1 MIYYRFPLVFTI
13 AIALSGVISLNS
25 LASESEAEKIALN
38 QSRAIAQLNPEVQT
52 NTESATELKY
62 SYGDYLQ
69 AATKAETQGDYQGAI
84 KYFEQALKL
93 RPQDAQ
99 VKIKIRN
106 LNDAWYDSYMQAGYT
121 ANRDRNLSSALNNFQ
136 AALKL
141 RPDSPYAQRAVNNVN
156 YYLKVAE
163 DINAEQDNN
172 AAPDIETE
180 QLRESQK
187 PKLNQKPEANI
198 SKFWSLIGIGVTSVL
213 SLVVL
218 WMLFRRDPKSQY
230 LEMATELVPQT
241 DTNQPIEDYG
251 DLVHQEE
258 ITPADLSAIAQLN
271 SAPELTGNVAQTNS
285 QVNGRSPVAK
295 GEINYVA
302 GDTLEESSQNMILED
317 DHSRVGANS
326 LGKVTIVT
334 SQTTEIDLVFE
345 LIKDLQQSDRELRR
359 KAIWELAQTSDSRG
373 IQPLVEIMPLLD
385 SLDKSLILD
394 AITKIAER
402 SFKPLN
408 NALVSSLNDQSS
420 EVRKNAIR
428 DLTILYE
435 SVSQITK
442 RLNQMMEDS
451 DQEVQQTAKW
461 ALKQFNQVSLP
472 PINHDSRSDHV

>member
-13 AIALSGVISLNS
+13 ATALSGVISLNS
-25 LASESEAEKIALN
+25 LASDSEAEKIALT
-38 QSRAIAQLNPEVQT
+38 QSGAIAQLKPEVQT
-52 NTESATELKY
+52 NTENVTELKY
-62 SYGDYLQ
+62 SYEDYLQ

-99 VKIKIRN
+99 VEMKIRN
-106 LNDAWYDSYMQAGYT
+106 LNDSWFDSYMQAGY
-121 ANRDRNLSSALNNFQ
+121 AADRDRNLSSALSNFQ

-141 RPDSPYAQRAVNNVN
+141 RPDSPYAQRAINNVN

-163 DINAEQDNN
+163 DINAEQDV
-172 AAPDIETE
+172 ETE
-180 QLRESQK
+180 QLSESQRL
-187 PKLNQKPEANI
+187 KLKQKPNQEPEAKI
-198 SKFWSLIGIGVTSVL
+198 SQFWSLIGIGVTSVL
-213 SLVVL
+213 SLVLL
-218 WMLFRRDPKSQY
+218 WMLFHRDQKSQDI
-230 LEMATELVPQT
+230 ETATELVPQADT
-241 DTNQPIEDYG
+241 DKPIEDYSN
-251 DLVHQEE
+251 LLPQEE
-258 ITPADLSAIAQLN
+258 VTSTDLSPIAQLN
-271 SAPELTGNVAQTNS
+271 SAPEFTGNGAQTNS
-285 QVNGRSPVAK
+285 QVNGRSPVTK
-295 GEINYVA
+295 GGIKYVA
-302 GDTLEESSQNMILED
+302 GDTLGEPAQNMILED
-317 DHSRVGANS
+317 HHSRVGANP

-373 IQPLVEIMPLLD
+373 IKPLVEIMPLVD

-394 AITKIAER
+394 AITKIADR

-408 NALVSSLNDQSS
+408 NALVSSLDDESS

-428 DLTILYE
+428 DLTTLYE

-472 PINHDSRSDHV
+472 PINHDSPANHV